1 MAASLDPTP
10 LSRLSQ
16 FLRPDWSRTV
26 RARRVV
32 AAGLVVLAAVAALRS
47 GPTGDRVDVV
57 VSAHDLKPGT
67 ALTAADIHIEKRV
80 AATVPDGARAD
91 PDTVIGSTLA
101 GPARRGEILT
111 DVRLVGTR
119 LADAAAGPHARMV
132 AVHPADPAVVDLV
145 RSGDIVDILTASDAE
160 PRPHLVAGDAV
171 VVLVSA
177 TDQARG
183 PDIDR
188 VVLVALPAGAA
199 IAVAA
204 AALVQPVTLTL
215 H

>member
-1 MAASLDPTP
+1 MAESLNPTP
-10 LSRLSQ
+10 LSRLTQ

-32 AAGLVVLAAVAALRS
+32 AAGLVVLAAVAAIRS
-47 GPTGDRVDVV
+47 DPAGDRVDVV
-57 VSAHDLKPGT
+57 VAARDLKPGS
-67 ALTAADIHIEKRV
+67 ALTVDDIHVEKRV
-80 AATVPDGARAD
+80 AATVPDGAQTD
-91 PDTVIGSTLA
+91 PEAVIRSTLA

-145 RSGDIVDILTASDAE
+145 RAGDVVDILTASDAE

-177 TDQARG
+177 KDAARG
-183 PDIDR
+183 PDTER
-188 VVLVALPAGAA
+188 VVLVALPPAA
-199 IAVAA
+199 ATAVAG
-204 AALVQPVTLTL
+204 AALVQTVTLTL